1 MEPLTAN
8 QNKALALLATG
19 QSVEEISNSLGRHRS
34 TLWRWRQ
41 EPQFIAEWNKLIYET
56 KEVQERALLEM
67 QAKAIGALG
76 DCLNSRNEMVKLRAS
91 LTILD
96 RIQGLRVG
104 ATEVTQ
110 ILLNQREAI
119 MLNQFF
125 EQIE

>member
-19 QSVEEISNSLGRHRS
+19 QSVEEISNSLGIHRS

-41 EPQFIAEWNKLIYET
+41 DPQFIAEWNKLIYET

-96 RIQGLRVG
+96 RVQGLRVG
-104 ATEVTQ
+104 ATEARQ
-110 ILLNQREAI
+110 IIYNKQENDALNKMI
-119 MLNQFF
+119 NG
-125 EQIE
+125 I

>member
-19 QSVEEISNSLGRHRS
+19 QSVEEISNSLGIHRS

-41 EPQFIAEWNKLIYET
+41 DPQFIAEWNKLIYET
-56 KEVQERALLEM
+56 KEAQERALLEM
-67 QAKAIGALG
+67 HAKAIGALG

-96 RIQGLRVG
+96 RVQGLRVG
-104 ATEVTQ
+104 ATEAQ
-110 ILLNQREAI
+110 
-119 MLNQFF
+119 
-125 EQIE
+125 

>member
-19 QSVEEISNSLGRHRS
+19 QSVEEISNSLGIHRS

-41 EPQFIAEWNKLIYET
+41 DPQFIAEWNKLIYET

-67 QAKAIGALG
+67 QAKAICALG

-96 RIQGLRVG
+96 RVQGLRVG
-104 ATEVTQ
+104 AIDANQ
-110 ILLNQREAI
+110 ILQNQQQAMEI
-119 MLNQFF
+119 MRLFQL
-125 EQIE
+125 

>member
-19 QSVEEISNSLGRHRS
+19 QNVEEISNSLGVHRS

-56 KEVQERALLEM
+56 KEVQERALLDM

-91 LTILD
+91 LIILD
-96 RIQGLRVG
+96 KVQNLRVG
-104 ATEVTQ
+104 ATDPREISQ
-110 ILLNQREAI
+110 NQQQSMEI
-119 MLNQFF
+119 MELFQL
-125 EQIE
+125 

>member
-19 QSVEEISNSLGRHRS
+19 QSVEEISNLLGIHRS

-41 EPQFIAEWNKLIYET
+41 DPQFIAEWNKLIYET
-56 KEVQERALLEM
+56 KEVQERALLDM

-96 RIQGLRVG
+96 RVQGLRVG
-104 ATEVTQ
+104 ATDPREISQ
-110 ILLNQREAI
+110 NQQQAMEI
-119 MLNQFF
+119 MRLFQL
-125 EQIE
+125 

>member
-19 QSVEEISNSLGRHRS
+19 QSVEEISNFLGIHRS

-41 EPQFIAEWNKLIYET
+41 DPQFIAEWNKLIYET

-67 QAKAIGALG
+67 QAKAIRALG
-76 DCLNSRNEMVKLRAS
+76 DCLNSKNEMVKLRAS

-96 RIQGLRVG
+96 RVQGLRVG
-104 ATEVTQ
+104 TIDA
-110 ILLNQREAI
+110 N
-119 MLNQFF
+119 
-125 EQIE
+125 

>member
-19 QSVEEISNSLGRHRS
+19 QSVEEISNSLGIHRS

-41 EPQFIAEWNKLIYET
+41 DPQFIAEWNKLIYET

-67 QAKAIGALG
+67 QAKAIGALE
-76 DCLNSRNEMVKLRAS
+76 DCLNSRNEMVKLLAS

-96 RIQGLRVG
+96 KVQGLRVG
-104 ATEVTQ
+104 ATDPEQ
-110 ILLNQREAI
+110 ILQNTLEITELTSYWNQS
-119 MLNQFF
+119 
-125 EQIE
+125 

>member
-19 QSVEEISNSLGRHRS
+19 QSVEEISNSLGIHRS

-41 EPQFIAEWNKLIYET
+41 DPQFIAEWNKLVYET
-56 KEVQERALLEM
+56 KEAQERALLEM

-91 LTILD
+91 LTILEKV
-96 RIQGLRVG
+96 QGLKVG
-104 ATEVTQ
+104 ATNPKQVLQ
-110 ILLNQREAI
+110 IKENAKQLDDILNCI
-119 MLNQFF
+119 
-125 EQIE
+125 

>member
-19 QSVEEISNSLGRHRS
+19 QSVEEISNFLGIHRS

-41 EPQFIAEWNKLIYET
+41 DPQFIAEWNKLIYET

-96 RIQGLRVG
+96 RVQGLRVG
-104 ATEVTQ
+104 AIDANQ
-110 ILLNQREAI
+110 ILQNQEDARQLTK
-119 MLNQFF
+119 MLNY
-125 EQIE
+125 I

>member
-19 QSVEEISNSLGRHRS
+19 QSVEEISNFLGIHRS

-41 EPQFIAEWNKLIYET
+41 DPQFIAEWNKLIYET

-91 LTILD
+91 LTILEKV
-96 RIQGLRVG
+96 QGLKVG
-104 ATEVTQ
+104 ATNPKQVLQ
-110 ILLNQREAI
+110 IKENAKQLDDILNCI
-119 MLNQFF
+119 
-125 EQIE
+125 

>member
-19 QSVEEISNSLGRHRS
+19 QSVEEISNFLGIHRS

-41 EPQFIAEWNKLIYET
+41 DPQFIAEQNKLIYET

-91 LTILD
+91 LTILEKV
-96 RIQGLRVG
+96 QGLKVG
-104 ATEVTQ
+104 ATNPKQVLQ
-110 ILLNQREAI
+110 IKENAKQLDDILNCI
-119 MLNQFF
+119 
-125 EQIE
+125 

>member
-19 QSVEEISNSLGRHRS
+19 QSVEEISNSLGIHRS

-41 EPQFIAEWNKLIYET
+41 DPQFIAEWNKLIYET

-96 RIQGLRVG
+96 RVQGLRVG
-104 ATEVTQ
+104 ATEAQQ
-110 ILLNQREAI
+110 ILQNQ
-119 MLNQFF
+119 QD
-125 EQIE
+125 IEILSENFDLA

>member
-19 QSVEEISNSLGRHRS
+19 QSVEEISNFLGIHRS

-96 RIQGLRVG
+96 RVQGLRVG
-104 ATEVTQ
+104 AIDANQ
-110 ILLNQREAI
+110 ILQNQEDARQLTK
-119 MLNQFF
+119 MLNY
-125 EQIE
+125 I

>member
-19 QSVEEISNSLGRHRS
+19 QSVEEISNLLGIHRS

-41 EPQFIAEWNKLIYET
+41 DPQFIAEWNKLIYET

-91 LTILD
+91 LTILEKV
-96 RIQGLRVG
+96 QGLKVG
-104 ATEVTQ
+104 ATNPKQVLQ
-110 ILLNQREAI
+110 IKENAKQLDDILNCI
-119 MLNQFF
+119 
-125 EQIE
+125 

>member
-19 QSVEEISNSLGRHRS
+19 QSVEEISNSLGIHRS

-96 RIQGLRVG
+96 RVQRLRVG
-104 ATEVTQ
+104 ATEAQQ
-110 ILLNQREAI
+110 ILQNQDNARQLDEIFGVGA
-119 MLNQFF
+119 
-125 EQIE
+125 

>member
-19 QSVEEISNSLGRHRS
+19 QSVEEISNSLGIHRS

-41 EPQFIAEWNKLIYET
+41 DPQFIAEWNKLIYET

-91 LTILD
+91 LTILEKV
-96 RIQGLRVG
+96 QGLKVG
-104 ATEVTQ
+104 ATNPKQVLQ
-110 ILLNQREAI
+110 IKENAKQLDDILNCI
-119 MLNQFF
+119 
-125 EQIE
+125 

>member
-1 MEPLTAN
+1 MESLTAN

-19 QSVEEISNSLGRHRS
+19 QSIEEISNSLGIHRS

-41 EPQFIAEWNKLIYET
+41 DPQFIAEWNKLIYET

-91 LTILD
+91 LTILEKV
-96 RIQGLRVG
+96 QGLKVG
-104 ATEVTQ
+104 ATNPKQVLQ
-110 ILLNQREAI
+110 IKENAKQLDDILNCI
-119 MLNQFF
+119 
-125 EQIE
+125 

>member
-19 QSVEEISNSLGRHRS
+19 QSVEEISNSLGIHRS

-41 EPQFIAEWNKLIYET
+41 DPQFIAEWNKLIYET

-67 QAKAIGALG
+67 QAKAISALG

-96 RIQGLRVG
+96 RVQGLRVG
-104 ATEVTQ
+104 ATEAQQ
-110 ILLNQREAI
+110 ILQNQLQ
-119 MLNQFF
+119 MHQLNQFF
-125 EQIE
+125 ENL